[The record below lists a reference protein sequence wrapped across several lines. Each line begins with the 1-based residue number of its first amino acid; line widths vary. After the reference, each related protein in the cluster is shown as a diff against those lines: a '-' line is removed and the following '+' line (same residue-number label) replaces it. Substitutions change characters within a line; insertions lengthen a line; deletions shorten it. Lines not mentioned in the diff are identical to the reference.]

1 MAECILLESLD
12 FCYFCKLWVGNMT
25 QYFSR
30 GCENY
35 IAYFGSFHAEIWNIF
50 LEFQILELGKFLV
63 LFCLSVISGLF
74 QMKF

>member
-1 MAECILLESLD
+1 
-12 FCYFCKLWVGNMT
+12 MT

-50 LEFQILELGKFLV
+50 LEFQILELGKFLA